1 MYVLKAKSKNSTPH
15 SSQTD
20 EPRTT
25 KICRYNL
32 GPDLTPFAKVGSG
45 RLMGGGAT
53 KPQFYI
59 DLRGFPH
66 FFFSFEPN
74 IYQKEYSDYHV

>member
-20 EPRTT
+20 EPRNT
-25 KICRYNL
+25 KIGMANL
-32 GPDLTPFAKVGSG
+32 GPDLTPCAKIGLG

-53 KPQFYI
+53 EPQFYI
-59 DLRGFPH
+59 DLPGF
-66 FFFSFEPN
+66 
-74 IYQKEYSDYHV
+74 